1 MKRVDF
7 DSGRTLNN
15 ILATALP
22 MLVAHIINLLYNIV
36 DRIYIARIPETGT
49 MALGAVGLCFPIVI
63 LTTAFTNMFGSG
75 GAPLFSIARGQK
87 NESKACEIQ
96 NTSFFLLIATG
107 VVLMIIGEI
116 FGRPILSA
124 FGTSEAAM
132 VYALPYL
139 RIYLLGTIFSM
150 IATGMNPFIT
160 AQGYATV
167 GMTTIIVGAAANI
180 VLDPVFIFVLG
191 MGVHGAAIATVISQ
205 GLSAVYVLR
214 FLMGSG
220 KVQKKVE
227 AADVNGADLPE
238 ADAAFRDRS
247 GAAYKVRL
255 MGFKEFGACLGTAR
269 NIIGLGSAAFIMQ
282 FTNAM
287 VSISCNSVL
296 ADVGGD
302 LYVSIM
308 TMVNS
313 ARQMMETPILAISEG
328 TSPVISYNF
337 GARRYDRIKRSIA
350 IMVALEFGYSLV
362 VWLFIRFF
370 PAAVIGV
377 FSSDKTILADA
388 IPAFNLYFSTFIFMT
403 FQHSGQIVFK
413 SLGRKGHA
421 IFFSLFRKAFIVVP
435 LTYMLPYLFG
445 MGTDG
450 VFAAEPISN
459 VVGGT
464 ACFVT
469 MLFTVRQMLRQPE
482 E

>member
-7 DSGRTLNN
+7 ENGRTFTN
-15 ILATALP
+15 ILATAIP
-22 MLVAHIINLLYNIV
+22 MLVAQIINLLYNIV
-36 DRIYIARIPETGT
+36 DRIYIARIPGIGT
-49 MALGAVGLCFPIVI
+49 VALGAVGLCFPLVI

-87 NESKACEIQ
+87 DEDRAKQIQ
-96 NTSFFLLIATG
+96 NTSFFLLIFTG
-107 VVLMIIGEI
+107 IVLILVGEL
-116 FGRPILSA
+116 FGRQILTL
-124 FGTSEAAM
+124 FGTSDSAM

-139 RIYLLGTIFSM
+139 RIYLLGTVFSM

-160 AQGYATV
+160 AQGYSIV
-167 GMTTIIVGAAANI
+167 GMTTIVVGAAANI
-180 VLDPVFIFVLG
+180 ILDPIFIFVFG
-191 MGVHGAAIATVISQ
+191 MGPEGAAIATVISQ

-214 FLMGSG
+214 FFFG
-220 KVQKKVE
+220 K
-227 AADVNGADLPE
+227 
-238 ADAAFRDRS
+238 RC
-247 GAAYKVRL
+247 AYNLKIMSFAEIR
-255 MGFKEFGACLGTAR
+255 MCGKTAMS
-269 NIIGLGSAAFIMQ
+269 IIGLGSAAFIMQ

-313 ARQMMETPILAISEG
+313 ARQMMETPILAVAEG
-328 TSPVISYNF
+328 TSPVISYNY
-337 GARRYDRIKRSIA
+337 GAHRFDRIKKSIA
-350 IMVALEFGYSLV
+350 IMVAMEFGYTFLV
-362 VWLFIRFF
+362 WMFIRLF

-377 FSSDKTILADA
+377 FSNDRTILADA

-403 FQHSGQIVFK
+403 FQHSGQVVFK

-421 IFFSLFRKAFIVVP
+421 IFFSLFRKAMIVVP
-435 LTYMLPYLFG
+435 LTYILPYLFK

-469 MLFTVRQMLRQPE
+469 MLFTVRKMDPKRAQQAA
-482 E
+482 